1 MLIALVIGICD
12 DEAVIRDGIVKLCI
26 DYRISNICEIET
38 VCFSSGEELLAY
50 EKPIDIL
57 FLDIQMKGMNGLR
70 TAEQI
75 RKTDD
80 SLIIIFL
87 TGYKGYMQAGYKVRA
102 FRYLLKPAKPEEFTQ
117 TLAEAIRDITKNR
130 KAIVGVD
137 GETRYLKLRDIIYVE
152 YVNRL
157 TVVRTRKT
165 TYESYMTLNDWMK
178 LLDTG
183 DFFRVHKAYIVNM
196 EYIEE
201 INKEVLLEN
210 GEKVEI
216 AIRQVGKLKKA
227 CKEYRRRNAR

>member
-1 MLIALVIGICD
+1 MLITLIIGICD
-12 DEAVIRDGIVKLCI
+12 DEAAIRDGIVKLCI
-26 DYRISNICEIET
+26 EYRISNICEIVT
-38 VCFSSGEELLAY
+38 LCFSSGEELLAY
-50 EKPIDIL
+50 DKPIDIL

-70 TAEQI
+70 VAEQI

-87 TGYKGYMQAGYKVRA
+87 TGFKGYMQAGYRVRA
-102 FRYLLKPAKPEEFTQ
+102 FRYLLKPAKQEEFTR
-117 TLAEAIRDITKNR
+117 TLTEAIRDITKNK
-130 KAIVGVD
+130 KAIVGLD
-137 GETRYLKLRDIIYVE
+137 GETIYLKLKDIIYIE
-152 YVNRL
+152 YINRR
-157 TVVRTRKT
+157 TVVRTKKS
-165 TYESYMTLNDWMK
+165 TYESYMTMNEWMK

-216 AIRQVGKLKKA
+216 AIRQMAKLKKA

>member
-1 MLIALVIGICD
+1 MIGICD

-26 DYRISNICEIET
+26 DYSMTNICEFET

-50 EKPIDIL
+50 DKSIDIL
-57 FLDIQMKGMNGLR
+57 FLDIQMKGINGLR

-87 TGYKGYMQAGYKVRA
+87 TGFKGYMQAGYKVRA
-102 FRYLLKPAKPEEFTQ
+102 FRYLLKPARKDEFTQ
-117 TLAEAIRDITKNR
+117 TLAEAIQDITKNK

-165 TYESYMTLNDWMK
+165 TYESYMTLNDWVK